1 MKITWL
7 GHACFLVEDAKGIK
21 VITDPFAVDPQ
32 LFAERKLKFDYPPLT
47 GVQADLVLISHEHF
61 DHNAAGAVGGSPTV
75 IREPGDFQVK
85 GIPIRA
91 VAGEHDPEG
100 GRIRGSN
107 LLLRWEMDGVSLCHC
122 GDFGQAA
129 LRPEQREALGQ
140 VDLLFVPVGGD
151 PQRGPTVDAAGAKR
165 LVELL
170 NPHLVLPMHY
180 ATPAVNF
187 LQPVDHFL
195 QLMSR
200 VENQESSTVVVQPE
214 KVLSLATT
222 VLILRAP
229 EAGGRAEH

>member
-100 GRIRGSN
+100 GRIPWLQSA
-107 LLLRWEMDGVSLCHC
+107 
-122 GDFGQAA
+122 AA
-129 LRPEQREALGQ
+129 LGDGWGQFMPLQGISARPPCVRNNGRRWDKWTFFLYRWA
-140 VDLLFVPVGGD
+140 
-151 PQRGPTVDAAGAKR
+151 
-165 LVELL
+165 
-170 NPHLVLPMHY
+170 
-180 ATPAVNF
+180 ATPKEDPPSMPPGRSAWWNCLIPTWF
-187 LQPVDHFL
+187 C
-195 QLMSR
+195 R
-200 VENQESSTVVVQPE
+200 C
-214 KVLSLATT
+214 TT
-222 VLILRAP
+222 PLPRLTSCNRLTIFYS
-229 EAGGRAEH
+229 